1 MQRDVSKRPVSA
13 CTDRRTPRHISL
25 LGAATSPRDESLRYI
40 LRNSDHRFI
49 HRPLFVLPAPH
60 TWEHV
65 PGVTLL
71 VPATA
76 S

>member
-1 MQRDVSKRPVSA
+1 M
-13 CTDRRTPRHISL
+13 